1 MRIYLY
7 LANEILEFTIPKE
20 ISGSFS
26 FDENPEEETKLI
38 NIEARNG
45 SWELYSTEDI
55 KVIVDNNIVS
65 STPLRHDTYYILRR
79 NELNYLIFVEE
90 LFEKNIATYVYRTD
104 INMIIGNSPECNL
117 SLIHISEPT
126 RP

>member
-104 INMIIGNSPECNL
+104 INMIIGNSPECNIEYPL
-117 SLIHISEPT
+117 SLIHI
-126 RP
+126 

>member
-7 LANEILEFTIPKE
+7 LANEILEFSIPKE

-65 STPLRHDTYYILRR
+65 STPLRPDTYYILRR
-79 NELNYLIFVEE
+79 NELNYLIFVE
-90 LFEKNIATYVYRTD
+90 
-104 INMIIGNSPECNL
+104 
-117 SLIHISEPT
+117 
-126 RP
+126 